1 VRVLL
6 LGATEFFAPFVAADL
21 LARGWEVAALTATPL
36 GLDKAIHVV
45 GDDPR
50 DASILASTL
59 RSWRP
64 DAVVDMLHETAADAH
79 AVLTA
84 CEERVGRTVHLSS
97 ISVYG
102 RTPPCPVTEDTELA
116 RSEELPSAA
125 VDQIAADEVVVAAIV
140 EGAPAVVLRLPAVYG
155 PRDPTSAEW
164 FFARRALDGRP
175 CIALP
180 DGGLAVCHRG
190 FVQNMARGVAQAV
203 ASARAAGHVYNL
215 GEEGLYTLA
224 HFARGVARAL
234 EHEWDIYSVP
244 GNRWRTPYDH
254 TSFVDLRRARGHLR
268 YRDRMIPR
276 DGLELTL
283 AWLCQHPRGEDW
295 SWPGIEAPFDYERED
310 ALIEEYGWKIEA

>member
-21 LARGWEVAALTATPL
+21 LARGWDVAALTATPL
-36 GLDKAIHVV
+36 GLDEAMHVV
-45 GDDPR
+45 EDDPR
-50 DASILASTL
+50 DASVLASTL

-64 DAVVDMLHETAADAH
+64 DAVVDMLHETAADAR
-79 AVLTA
+79 AVLAA
-84 CEERVGRTVHLSS
+84 CEQRVGRTVHLSS

-102 RTPPCPVTEDTELA
+102 RTPPCPLTEETELT
-116 RSEELPSAA
+116 RSAELPSAA
-125 VDQIAADEVVVAAIV
+125 VDQIAADGVVLAAIA
-140 EGAPAVVLRLPAVYG
+140 EGAPAVLLRLPALYG

-175 CIALP
+175 RIALP

-215 GEEGLYTLA
+215 GEESLYTLA
-224 HFARGVARAL
+224 
-234 EHEWDIYSVP
+234 
-244 GNRWRTPYDH
+244 TPYDH
-254 TSFVDLRRARGHLR
+254 TSFVDLRKARGHLR

-295 SWPGIEAPFDYERED
+295 SWPGIEAPFDYGRED
-310 ALIEEYGWKIEA
+310 ALIEECGWKIEA